1 MIIRNLSISFFAVL
15 IFSQLA
21 FSQTFIRGTVT
32 DVLDGR
38 TLVVETEPEKTVK
51 VRLRYLEV
59 PEKEQQLFDIVKN
72 HLKQLAVGKSVEV
85 RDIRM
90 VSSYFVGVVVTKT
103 NDLNQQMLRDGAAWF
118 DIAEHKSVNS
128 DLVSLYQENETAAR
142 VEKRGVWGVAGL
154 QPAWTFRNEREY
166 GTQRNSTVAQMDQS
180 DSAKKETGLAESVI
194 NSSAVN
200 KNINLENFA
209 LYSFQGSKPN
219 ETPAFGNVA
228 GKTTRAN
235 AGNADLNDVFYSKY
249 NRGVSST
256 PPLEFSFKN
265 GKSTQKLALWFGFE
279 YSLEGSQKKIKSLGL
294 VVGSEF
300 IGTRFLKGKNVK
312 LLLDGG
318 KQVSLGQ
325 AKYLLFQK
333 VDLLVF
339 ENIDLES
346 LQNVLSS
353 DNITVVI
360 GKYKKVIPSEYK
372 ASIDGFINAIQ

>member
-1 MIIRNLSISFFAVL
+1 MIIRNLSISFLAVL
-15 IFSQLA
+15 LFSQLA

-59 PEKEQQLFDIVKN
+59 PEKEQQLFDIVKT
-72 HLKQLAVGKSVEV
+72 HLKQLSVGKSVEV
-85 RDIRM
+85 RDIRL

-118 DIAEHKSVNS
+118 DIAENKSVNN
-128 DLVSLYQENETAAR
+128 DLINLYQENETAAK

-180 DSAKKETGLAESVI
+180 DPAKKEIGLAESVI
-194 NSSAVN
+194 NSSTVN

-209 LYSFQGSKPN
+209 LYSFQSSKPV
-219 ETPAFGNVA
+219 EPTVGGNSP
-228 GKTTRAN
+228 GKTVSGNTRD
-235 AGNADLNDVFYSKY
+235 GNLNDVFYAKY
-249 NRGVSST
+249 NSGVSST
-256 PPLEFSFKN
+256 NALEFSFQN
-265 GKSTQKLALWFGFE
+265 GKSNQRMAMWFGYQ
-279 YSLEGSQKKIKSLGL
+279 YSMENSQKRIKSLAL
-294 VVGSEF
+294 VVASEF
-300 IGTRFLKGKNVK
+300 IGTRFLKGKSVK
-312 LLLDGG
+312 LLLDQG

-325 AKYLLFQK
+325 PKYFTYPK
-333 VDLLVF
+333 ADVMVF
-339 ENIDLES
+339 ENIDLQS

-353 DNITVVI
+353 ENITVVI
-360 GKYKKVIPSEYK
+360 GKYKKVLPSEYK
-372 ASIDGFINAIQ
+372 TSIDSFINAIQ